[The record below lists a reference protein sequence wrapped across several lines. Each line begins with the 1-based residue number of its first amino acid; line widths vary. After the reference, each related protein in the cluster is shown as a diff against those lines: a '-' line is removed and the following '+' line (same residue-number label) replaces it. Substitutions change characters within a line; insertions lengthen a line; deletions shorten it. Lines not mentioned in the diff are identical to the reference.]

1 MKRNVVS
8 LTIAVLFLTLAVTG
22 VMGFFLPFNILTVS
36 VHALLGFVFIGSIA
50 LHLKNN
56 FRQLKNY
63 FTSKTALLV
72 ILCVAALVTVILMQP
87 KPVLTILGLSK
98 NLGPAADRFELKD
111 TKMIYNYTPA
121 PHYKMQLDFKG
132 GSAFDAE
139 KPPRVAIW
147 LENTSRYHLKTLYHS
162 KAPDAKQSLPYWHY
176 KKSEYEKYKAESEA
190 AEKAG
195 KKQAEDVD
203 ALSSATPNESFDP
216 ADYIVPKDPEKETPY
231 RLLIEINALDDS
243 NEHYADQPS
252 LVYVVEV
259 DNKRPRS
266 YQVLDLVGY
275 PESEI
280 DEEEGELEW
289 SLLYADGTITTAHD
303 LFDSAL
309 LLIERTEPL
318 K

>member
-72 ILCVAALVTVILMQP
+72 ILCVAALVAVILIQP
-87 KPVLTILGLSK
+87 KPVMAILGLSK

-111 TKMIYNYTPA
+111 TKVVYHYTPA
-121 PHYKMQLDFKG
+121 PHYKMQLNFKG

-139 KPPRVAIW
+139 NPPHMAIW
-147 LENTSRYHLKTLYHS
+147 LENTSRYHLKTLFHS
-162 KAPDAKQSLPYWHY
+162 QVPEVKNSLPYWHY

-195 KKQAEDVD
+195 KKQVEDVD

-231 RLLIEINALDDS
+231 RLLIEINAPDDG
-243 NEHYADQPS
+243 NEHYPDQPS

-259 DNKRPRS
+259 DNKHPRS

-275 PESEI
+275 PKSEM
-280 DEEEGELEW
+280 DEEEGEIEW

-309 LLIERTEPL
+309 LLIERSDPI

>member
-72 ILCVAALVTVILMQP
+72 IFCVAALVAVILIQP
-87 KPVLTILGLSK
+87 KPVMAILGLSK

-111 TKMIYNYTPA
+111 TKVVYNYTPA
-121 PHYKMQLDFKG
+121 PHYKMQLNFKG

-139 KPPRVAIW
+139 NPPHMAIW
-147 LENTSRYHLKTLYHS
+147 LENTSRYHLKTLFHS
-162 KAPDAKQSLPYWHY
+162 QVPEVENSLPYWHY

-195 KKQAEDVD
+195 KKQVEDVD

-216 ADYIVPKDPEKETPY
+216 ADYIVPKD
-231 RLLIEINALDDS
+231 
-243 NEHYADQPS
+243 QPS

-259 DNKRPRS
+259 DNKHPRS

-275 PESEI
+275 PKSEM
-280 DEEEGELEW
+280 DEEEGEIEW

-309 LLIERTEPL
+309 LLIERSDPI

>member
-63 FTSKTALLV
+63 FTIKTALLV
-72 ILCVAALVTVILMQP
+72 IFCVAALVAVILIQP
-87 KPVLTILGLSK
+87 KPVMAILGLSK

-111 TKMIYNYTPA
+111 MKVVYNYTPA
-121 PHYKMQLDFKG
+121 PHYKMQLNFKG

-139 KPPRVAIW
+139 NPPHMAIW
-147 LENTSRYHLKTLYHS
+147 LENTSRYHLKTLFHS
-162 KAPDAKQSLPYWHY
+162 QVPEVENSLPYWHY

-195 KKQAEDVD
+195 KKQVEDVD

-231 RLLIEINALDDS
+231 RLLIEINAPDDG
-243 NEHYADQPS
+243 NEHYPDQPS

-259 DNKRPRS
+259 DNKHPRS

-275 PESEI
+275 PKSEM
-280 DEEEGELEW
+280 DEEEGEIEW

-309 LLIERTEPL
+309 LLIERSDPI

>member
-87 KPVLTILGLSK
+87 KPVLAILGLSK

-132 GSAFDAE
+132 GRAFDAE

-162 KAPDAKQSLPYWHY
+162 KAPDAKQMLPYWHY

-243 NEHYADQPS
+243 NEHYSGPAVAG
-252 LVYVVEV
+252 L
-259 DNKRPRS
+259 RGR
-266 YQVLDLVGY
+266 G
-275 PESEI
+275 
-280 DEEEGELEW
+280 
-289 SLLYADGTITTAHD
+289 
-303 LFDSAL
+303 
-309 LLIERTEPL
+309 R
-318 K
+318 

>member
-87 KPVLTILGLSK
+87 KPVLAILGLSK

-132 GSAFDAE
+132 GRAFDAE

-162 KAPDAKQSLPYWHY
+162 KAPDAQQMLPYWHY

-243 NEHYADQPS
+243 NEHYSGPAVAG
-252 LVYVVEV
+252 L
-259 DNKRPRS
+259 RGR
-266 YQVLDLVGY
+266 G
-275 PESEI
+275 
-280 DEEEGELEW
+280 
-289 SLLYADGTITTAHD
+289 
-303 LFDSAL
+303 
-309 LLIERTEPL
+309 R
-318 K
+318 

>member
-1 MKRNVVS
+1 MKRNIVS

-121 PHYKMQLDFKG
+121 PHYKMQLNFKG
-132 GSAFDAE
+132 GRAFDAE

-162 KAPDAKQSLPYWHY
+162 KATDAKQSLPYWHY

>member
-72 ILCVAALVTVILMQP
+72 IFCVAALVAVILIQP
-87 KPVLTILGLSK
+87 KPVVAILGLSK

-139 KPPRVAIW
+139 NPPHLAIW
-147 LENTSRYHLKTLYHS
+147 LENTSRYHLKTLLHS
-162 KAPDAKQSLPYWHY
+162 QVPEVENSLPYWHY

-190 AEKAG
+190 VEKAG

-231 RLLIEINALDDS
+231 RLLIEINAPDDG
-243 NEHYADQPS
+243 NEHYPDQPS

-259 DNKRPRS
+259 DNKHPRS

-275 PESEI
+275 PESEM
-280 DEEEGELEW
+280 DEEEGEIEW

>member
-87 KPVLTILGLSK
+87 KPVLAILGLSK
-98 NLGPAADRFELKD
+98 NLGPAADRFELKA

-132 GSAFDAE
+132 GRAFDAE

-243 NEHYADQPS
+243 NEHYQDQPS

-309 LLIERTEPL
+309 LLIERSESL
-318 K
+318 E

>member
-87 KPVLTILGLSK
+87 KPVLAILGLSK

-132 GSAFDAE
+132 GRAFDAE

-162 KAPDAKQSLPYWHY
+162 KAPDAKQMLPYWHY

-231 RLLIEINALDDS
+231 RLLIEINALMTAMS
-243 NEHYADQPS
+243 ITQDQPS

-275 PESEI
+275 PKSEM
-280 DEEEGELEW
+280 DEEEGEIEW

>member
-8 LTIAVLFLTLAVTG
+8 LSIAVLFLSLAVTG

-72 ILCVAALVTVILMQP
+72 ILCVAILVAVILIQP
-87 KPVLTILGLSK
+87 KPVLAILGLSK
-98 NLGPAADRFELKD
+98 NLGPAADRFELID
-111 TKMIYNYTPA
+111 TKVVYNYTPA
-121 PHYKMQLDFKG
+121 PHYKMRLDFKG
-132 GSAFDAE
+132 GSAFDADN
-139 KPPRVAIW
+139 PPHMAIW

-162 KAPDAKQSLPYWHY
+162 KASDVQNSLPYWHY

-231 RLLIEINALDDS
+231 RLLIEINAPRDK
-243 NEHYADQPS
+243 NEHYPDQPS

-259 DNKRPRS
+259 DNKNPRS

-275 PESEI
+275 PESEM

-289 SLLYADGTITTAHD
+289 SLLYTDETITTAHD

-309 LLIERTEPL
+309 LHIERSEPL

>member
-72 ILCVAALVTVILMQP
+72 IFCVAALVAVILIQP
-87 KPVLTILGLSK
+87 KPVMAILGLSK

-111 TKMIYNYTPA
+111 TKVVYNYTPA
-121 PHYKMQLDFKG
+121 PHYKMQLNFKG

-139 KPPRVAIW
+139 NPPHMAIW
-147 LENTSRYHLKTLYHS
+147 LENTSRYHLKTLFHS
-162 KAPDAKQSLPYWHY
+162 QVPEVENSLPYWHY
-176 KKSEYEKYKAESEA
+176 KKSEYEKYKAESEEV
-190 AEKAG
+190 EKAG
-195 KKQAEDVD
+195 KKQVEDVD

-216 ADYIVPKDPEKETPY
+216 ADYIVPTDPEKETPY
-231 RLLIEINALDDS
+231 RLLIEINAPDDG
-243 NEHYADQPS
+243 NEHYPDQPS

-259 DNKRPRS
+259 DNKHPRS

-275 PESEI
+275 PKSEM

-309 LLIERTEPL
+309 LLIERSESL
-318 K
+318 E

>member
-63 FTSKTALLV
+63 FTGKTAGLV
-72 ILCVAALVTVILMQP
+72 ILCVAALVAVILYQP
-87 KPVLTILGLSK
+87 KPVVAILGLSD
-98 NLGPAADRFELKD
+98 NLGPAVDQFELED
-111 TKMIYNYTPA
+111 EKMVYNYNPA

-132 GSAFDAE
+132 GSAFDAD
-139 KPPRVAIW
+139 KPPYVAIW

-162 KAPDAKQSLPYWHY
+162 KAAEAQAMLPYWHY
-176 KKSEYEKYKAESEA
+176 KKSEYEKYKAKSEEEA
-190 AEKAG
+190 KSG
-195 KKQAEDVD
+195 KEQSEDLD
-203 ALSSATPNESFDP
+203 ALSSATPNDSFDP
-216 ADYIVPKDPEKETPY
+216 EDYIVPRDPEKETPY
-231 RLLIEINALDDS
+231 RLLIEINAPGDK
-243 NEHYADQPS
+243 NEHHADQPS
-252 LVYVVEV
+252 LVYAVEV

-266 YQVLDLVGY
+266 YQVMDLVGY
-275 PESEI
+275 PQSEI
-280 DEEEGELEW
+280 EDGEVTW
-289 SLLYADGTITTAHD
+289 SLLYTDATITTAHD

-309 LLIERTEPL
+309 LHIERSEP
-318 K
+318 

>member
-72 ILCVAALVTVILMQP
+72 IFCVAALVTVILIQP
-87 KPVLTILGLSK
+87 KPVVAILGLSK
-98 NLGPAADRFELKD
+98 NLGPAADRFKLKD
-111 TKMIYNYTPA
+111 TKVVYNYTPA
-121 PHYKMQLDFKG
+121 PHYKMQLNFKG
-132 GSAFDAE
+132 GSAFDAGN
-139 KPPRVAIW
+139 PPHMAIW

-162 KAPDAKQSLPYWHY
+162 KAPDAQQMLPYWDY
-176 KKSEYEKYKAESEA
+176 KKTEYEKYKAESEA
-190 AEKAG
+190 AEEAG
-195 KKQAEDVD
+195 EKQVEDVD

-216 ADYIVPKDPEKETPY
+216 ADYIVPTDPEKETPY
-231 RLLIEINALDDS
+231 RLLIEINAPDDG
-243 NEHYADQPS
+243 NEHYPDQPS

-259 DNKRPRS
+259 DNKHPRS

-275 PESEI
+275 PKSEM

-309 LLIERTEPL
+309 LLIERSESL
-318 K
+318 E

>member
-72 ILCVAALVTVILMQP
+72 IFCVAALVAVILIQP
-87 KPVLTILGLSK
+87 KPVMAILGLSK

-111 TKMIYNYTPA
+111 TKVVYNYTPA
-121 PHYKMQLDFKG
+121 PHYKMQLNFKG

-139 KPPRVAIW
+139 NPPHMAIW
-147 LENTSRYHLKTLYHS
+147 LENTSRYHLKTLFHS
-162 KAPDAKQSLPYWHY
+162 QVPEVENSLPYWHY

-195 KKQAEDVD
+195 KKQVEDVD

-231 RLLIEINALDDS
+231 RLLIEIN
-243 NEHYADQPS
+243 EHYPDQPS

-259 DNKRPRS
+259 DNKHPRS

-275 PESEI
+275 PKSEM
-280 DEEEGELEW
+280 DEEEGEIEW

-309 LLIERTEPL
+309 LLIERSDPI

>member
-87 KPVLTILGLSK
+87 KPVLAILGLSK
-98 NLGPAADRFELKD
+98 NLGPAADRFELKA

-132 GSAFDAE
+132 GSAFYAE

-162 KAPDAKQSLPYWHY
+162 KAPDAKQMLPYWHY

>member
-87 KPVLTILGLSK
+87 KPVLAILGLSK
-98 NLGPAADRFELKD
+98 NLGPAADRFELKA

-132 GSAFDAE
+132 GRAFDAE

-231 RLLIEINALDDS
+231 RLLIEINAPDDG
-243 NEHYADQPS
+243 NEHYPDQPS

-275 PESEI
+275 PKSEM
-280 DEEEGELEW
+280 DEEEGEIEW

>member
-87 KPVLTILGLSK
+87 KPVLAILGLSK

-132 GSAFDAE
+132 GRAFDAE

-162 KAPDAKQSLPYWHY
+162 KAPDAQQMLPYWHY

-231 RLLIEINALDDS
+231 RLLIEINALMTAMS
-243 NEHYADQPS
+243 ITQTSRRWFTWSRSITSAHVAIRCSIWWVTPS
-252 LVYVVEV
+252 QKWTR
-259 DNKRPRS
+259 KRGRS
-266 YQVLDLVGY
+266 SGHFFMLMEPSPQHMIFLIVLY
-275 PESEI
+275 C
-280 DEEEGELEW
+280 
-289 SLLYADGTITTAHD
+289 SL
-303 LFDSAL
+303 SAL
-309 LLIERTEPL
+309 SP
-318 K
+318 

>member
-1 MKRNVVS
+1 MKRNIVS

-72 ILCVAALVTVILMQP
+72 ILCVAALVTVILLQP
-87 KPVLTILGLSK
+87 KPVLAILGLSK

-121 PHYKMQLDFKG
+121 THYKMQLDFKG
-132 GSAFDAE
+132 GRAFDAE

-162 KAPDAKQSLPYWHY
+162 KAPDAQQMLPYWHY

-243 NEHYADQPS
+243 NEHYQDQPS

-275 PESEI
+275 PESEM
-280 DEEEGELEW
+280 DEEEGEIEW